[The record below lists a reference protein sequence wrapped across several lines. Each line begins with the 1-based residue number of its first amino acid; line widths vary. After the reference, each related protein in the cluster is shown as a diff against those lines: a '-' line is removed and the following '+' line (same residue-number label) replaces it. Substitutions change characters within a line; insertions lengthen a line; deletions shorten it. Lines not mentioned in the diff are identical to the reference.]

1 MCLSPLDDVS
11 ISDASFLIRNRYVCN
26 MHEVLRLKCWYC
38 YVVIHFCSIT
48 FSVGFFLFL
57 LFFHCYYI
65 TGRELTSVTFRYF
78 CLDCALI
85 LQFVHPTAV
94 MSFLQLFAPLPL
106 RSSLLLSP
114 FPPGWVQRTS
124 PFFFFFFRITFSHC
138 AYRTAPVGVQV
149 LWPCA
154 VTIHSMCLQRN
165 PLTVLL
171 FAFTLSLSLSNK
183 QPGFVSLSQRDS
195 NVSLRG
201 GHSPTPNPQ
210 PEQPG
215 YPF

>member
-1 MCLSPLDDVS
+1 VLVLLCRHSLLQYHVQCRIFLVLVVLPLLLHHWEGADLSDIPLLLSWLRFNSPICTPNRRHVIPPTLRTASASVFSSSVS
-11 ISDASFLIRNRYVCN
+11 ISSWLSTKD
-26 MHEVLRLKCWYC
+26 
-38 YVVIHFCSIT
+38 
-48 FSVGFFLFL
+48 FS
-57 LFFHCYYI
+57 
-65 TGRELTSVTFRYF
+65 
-78 CLDCALI
+78 
-85 LQFVHPTAV
+85 
-94 MSFLQLFAPLPL
+94 
-106 RSSLLLSP
+106 
-114 FPPGWVQRTS
+114 
-124 PFFFFFFRITFSHC
+124 FFFFFLRIIFSHC